1 MEDAVVIVAGVV
13 TGLTLLLAIAALLRG
28 FVQWLI
34 GINDLGRLLH
44 NNNDLLRRQNELLAK
59 LAGEP
64 TPDPGAATSS
74 PSTSRPQ

>member
-1 MEDAVVIVAGVV
+1 MPDTIIVVVVYVLAGVAA
-13 TGLTLLLAIAALLRG
+13 LLAIALILRSL
-28 FVQWLI
+28 FLWFWR
-34 GINDLGRLLH
+34 INDLV
-44 NNNDLLRRQNELLAK
+44 DLLRRQNELLAN